1 MKRIFRILAIVLV
14 GALVIGCTPDGN
26 DDFDPNQGGN
36 GTTEPTP
43 GGNDEGS
50 GEGGVV
56 APELTYDLRVLTFED
71 ADYKGTES
79 NASTYWSDLIPS
91 GPYGNGNARYSW
103 YDEGNTELAYSVQYS
118 LYGMGGHAGVSNYV
132 GSDLS
137 QGVFDHDLQAY
148 NVEGGHSGSN
158 FNVHFGYL
166 DDSGMGMMDKLVF
179 FEFGDEVAR
188 VIDHMWVTNTT
199 YVYNNLA
206 NGVSDF
212 GGNYTP
218 SESSSLKIVAY
229 GYKDYDTTEP
239 TTAEFY
245 LCEGLNYVSTW
256 TKWDLSQ
263 LGEVVKVEFNLVGS
277 EDMYGDYGFML
288 PGYFAYD
295 DVAVR
300 FDKTANE

>member
-1 MKRIFRILAIVLV
+1 MKKNFRLLAVALM
-14 GALVIGCTPDGN
+14 GALVIGCTPGGN
-26 DDFDPNQGGN
+26 DDCDPNQGGS

-43 GGNDEGS
+43 GEGS
-50 GEGGVV
+50 EGGGVV
-56 APELTYDLRVLTFED
+56 TPELTYDLRVLTFED

-79 NASTYWSDLIPS
+79 NATTYWSDLIPD

-103 YDEGNTELAYSVQYS
+103 YDEGNTELAYFPQFS
-118 LYGMGGHAGVSNYV
+118 LYGMGGHAGISNYV

-137 QGVFDHDLQAY
+137 QGDYMCDLQVY

-166 DDSGMGMMDKLVF
+166 DDSGMGMMEKLVY

-199 YVYNNLA
+199 YVCNKLV
-206 NGVSDF
+206 NGESSF
-212 GGNYTP
+212 GGDYVP

-245 LCEGLNYVSTW
+245 LGEGLNYVSTW

-277 EDMYGDYGFML
+277 QDMYGDYGFML

-300 FDKTANE
+300 FDKTINE

>member
-1 MKRIFRILAIVLV
+1 MKKNFRLLAVALM
-14 GALVIGCTPDGN
+14 GALVIGCTPGGN
-26 DDFDPNQGGN
+26 DDFDPNQGGS

-43 GGNDEGS
+43 GEG
-50 GEGGVV
+50 GEGGGVV
-56 APELTYDLRVLTFED
+56 TPELTYDLRVLTFED

-79 NASTYWSDLIPS
+79 NASTYWSDLIPD

-103 YDEGNTELAYSVQYS
+103 YDEGNTELAYFPQFS
-118 LYGMGGHAGVSNYV
+118 LYGMGGHAGISNYV

-137 QGVFDHDLQAY
+137 QGDYMCDLQVY

-166 DDSGMGMMDKLVF
+166 DDSGMGMMEKLVY

-199 YVYNNLA
+199 YVCNKLV
-206 NGVSDF
+206 NGESGF
-212 GGNYTP
+212 GGDYVP

-239 TTAEFY
+239 TAAEFY
-245 LCEGLNYVSTW
+245 LGEGLNYVSTW

-277 EDMYGDYGFML
+277 DDMYGMYGFML

-300 FDKTANE
+300 FDKTINE